1 MNTQFCRQCDS
12 RLESNARVC
21 STCGAVVSSQ
31 SSLPPSHDEG
41 QSRPFPWPLLL
52 ITTGPLLL
60 AVIVGVSMYVANPQA
75 VNAQITIKNAWVRP
89 AIVGQSSAV
98 YFQIVNEG
106 LTSDVLVGAASL
118 IATGDLHQTIE
129 KEDGVVGM
137 IPLNRVDIPAQSEV
151 ELTPGGRHIM
161 LFNLTQPL
169 KVGENVSLTVNF
181 EHAGNIIVLEA
192 EVYSLP

>member
-31 SSLPPSHDEG
+31 SSPPPSHDEG
-41 QSRPFPWPLLL
+41 QRRPFPWPLLL

-60 AVIVGVSMYVANPQA
+60 AVIVGVSMYVANPQTA
-75 VNAQITIKNAWVRP
+75 NAQITIKNAWVRP
-89 AIVGQSSAV
+89 AIVGQNSAV
-98 YFQIVNEG
+98 YFQLVNEG

-118 IATGDLHQTIE
+118 IATAELHQTIE
-129 KEDGVVGM
+129 KEDGVMGM

-151 ELTPGGRHIM
+151 ELTPGGKHIM
-161 LFNLTQPL
+161 LINLTQPL
-169 KVGENVSLTVNF
+169 TVGENVSLTLNF
-181 EHAGNIIVLEA
+181 EHTGNIVFEA
-192 EVYSLP
+192 EVRSLP